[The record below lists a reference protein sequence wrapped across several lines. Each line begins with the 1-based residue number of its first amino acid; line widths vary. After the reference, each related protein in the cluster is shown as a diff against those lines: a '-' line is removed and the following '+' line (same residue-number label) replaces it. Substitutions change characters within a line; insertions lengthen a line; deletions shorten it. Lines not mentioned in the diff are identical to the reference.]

1 MKKIFFFFQ
10 ILTIALYAQKIDVT
24 GRVVEQGNVPLEG
37 VNVILMGTEQGA
49 ATNAKGKFVIS
60 SVHYGTYQIQFSA
73 IGYKTLKLNDFVVNE
88 NTKELKIVLE
98 EDVISTEQVV
108 VTAGKREQRIEDL
121 PVSSLIMLPKMIN
134 RQNFNS
140 LDQALRYAPGV
151 TMALNQISIRGSS
164 GYSMG
169 AGTRVLVAMDGVP
182 IYSGDTGEIVWELIP
197 LTDIERIEIIKGPA
211 SSLYGSTAI
220 GGVVNI
226 ISKKPAGKAVNH
238 ISSYLGVYDNPS
250 HEEWKW
256 SDKPRTFHGIAFT
269 HSNSAGKLGYT
280 LSLRKVRD
288 DSYIENHFNTRLMG
302 YTKLN
307 YDFDENNSLAVVA
320 NYLYMNRGNFL
331 YWKDS
336 RNILRPKDSDRDL
349 TVESNRIFLFAI
361 YDLKVNDK
369 IKLTNKSSYYR
380 SKFTG
385 KGIEITQ
392 STSYLLRNETIG
404 NFTFG
409 DDISLISGIEVSYAE
424 VNSTLFKAPS
434 FLGAAAYGQLEYSGI
449 KNTNITFGLRYDY
462 IKLDSLLGAS
472 AITPRVG
479 INYKLTDEI
488 ILRGSFGTGFRAPT
502 PAEVFTSQ
510 PVGSG
515 VNIIENTDLE
525 AESSFSFELGGLY
538 KPSPGLNFDFAFFQ
552 NKYDNFIEP
561 TLLSTGDIQFINIVK
576 AKIQGIETT
585 VNYDLDFIPV
595 DMKVGYTYLWARN
608 VDKNEPM
615 KYRARNTVYAGI
627 NYSPYPF
634 DFGINFRYW
643 SRIEAIDD
651 ALIEPPV
658 ALVADGDLRV
668 PVYVADFTAGY
679 NFNFLDSPMKIFL
692 NLKNA
697 FNYTYVEFIGNTAPL
712 RNISLSAEAYF

>member
-1 MKKIFFFFQ
+1 MKR
-10 ILTIALYAQKIDVT
+10 ILYVFLIISISLHAQKINIT
-24 GRVVEQGNVPLEG
+24 GRIVEEGNIPLEG
-37 VNVILMGTEQGA
+37 VNVILIGTGLGA

-60 SVHYGTYQIQFSA
+60 SVEFGTYQLEISA
-73 IGYKTLKLNDFVVNE
+73 IGFKRQTFDDFVVDE
-88 NTKELKIVLE
+88 KLKDLKIVME
-98 EDVISTEQVV
+98 EDVISTGQVI

-121 PVSSLIMLPKMIN
+121 PVSSLVLLPKMID
-134 RQNFNS
+134 RQNINS

-151 TMALNQISIRGSS
+151 TIALNQISIRGSS

-197 LTDIERIEIIKGPA
+197 LTDIERIEVIKGPA

-226 ISKKPAGKAVNH
+226 ISKKPSGKAINH
-238 ISSYLGVYDNPS
+238 LVTHLGFYDNPS

-256 SDKPRTFHGIAFT
+256 SEKPRSFHGFSFT
-269 HSNSAGKLGYT
+269 HSNSIEKLGYT
-280 LSLRKVRD
+280 FSFKKLRD
-288 DSYIENHFNTRLMG
+288 DSYIENDFNSRLMG

-336 RNILRPKDSDRDL
+336 RNILRPRDNDRDL
-349 TVESNRIFLFAI
+349 TIESNRLFLFAI
-361 YDLKVNDK
+361 YDHIVNER

-385 KGIEITQ
+385 KGIEITE

-404 NFTFG
+404 NFSLS
-409 DDISLISGIEVSYAE
+409 DDVSIIGGVEISYAE

-434 FLGAAAYGQLEYSGI
+434 FFGTAAYAQAEYRGLD
-449 KNTNITFGLRYDY
+449 NTSITVGLRYDY

-472 AITPRVG
+472 ALTPRFG
-479 INYKLTDEI
+479 INYKLSDEI

-515 VNIIENTDLE
+515 VNIIENTNLE
-525 AESSFSFELGGLY
+525 AETSFSYEIGGLY
-538 KPSPGLNFDFAFFQ
+538 KPLRNLNFDLAFFS
-552 NKYDNFIEP
+552 K
-561 TLLSTGDIQFINIVK
+561 
-576 AKIQGIETT
+576 
-585 VNYDLDFIPV
+585 
-595 DMKVGYTYLWARN
+595 
-608 VDKNEPM
+608 
-615 KYRARNTVYAGI
+615 
-627 NYSPYPF
+627 
-634 DFGINFRYW
+634 
-643 SRIEAIDD
+643 
-651 ALIEPPV
+651 
-658 ALVADGDLRV
+658 
-668 PVYVADFTAGY
+668 
-679 NFNFLDSPMKIFL
+679 
-692 NLKNA
+692 
-697 FNYTYVEFIGNTAPL
+697 
-712 RNISLSAEAYF
+712 